1 MEAGFVWLGFALVGL
16 DAGVLCVGTGV
27 GVGVGVDAGGA
38 LFWVFCVATL
48 AELVE
53 LAEFD

>member
-1 MEAGFVWLGFALVGL
+1 VEAGFVWLGFALVGL